1 MRVKHH
7 RSNTASRGSLPWRV
21 QSLFLVLSIIVTV
34 VDALSAVKSS
44 SAITKSELAI
54 DWTTHHTSTSA
65 SASTSTS
72 TSQAKEEK
80 KTPLTHTALFLPPE
94 EYATDVTYWQK
105 ATNTRLQG
113 YSNLQAVG
121 QDWEDCFQSDLGDVD
136 MQIRRASLVSP
147 TCFVVQWNLT
157 WVPPTLG
164 WMESLAAANRW
175 TPDYASY
182 VHMSGERST
191 FSYVQVAKVFWEAF
205 STQRLQIPL
214 ACIEGTTTCTLD
226 ATSQLVTS
234 IVEELSYAQD
244 LNRGALQNRK
254 CAQDLQLFLETGR
267 RMPTS
272 LPSSSSLS
280 SSSSPSSSLINR
292 NNNKEEDWDD
302 VVATCLPWSSVPGM
316 NAMDVDPNNSDEAW
330 VPIAFLGGS
339 ALTLVLFAAIL
350 APELIGQSLFHWP
363 SAPSSTYSVPP
374 SEWSSL
380 Y

>member
-1 MRVKHH
+1 MNETSAQMMLVKHR
-7 RSNTASRGSLPWRV
+7 RSNNASRGSLPWRV
-21 QSLFLVLSIIVTV
+21 QSLFLVLSIILTV
-34 VDALSAVKSS
+34 VDALSALKSS

-54 DWTTHHTSTSA
+54 DWTTHHHKKS
-65 SASTSTS
+65 STS
-72 TSQAKEEK
+72 TSQANEEK

-105 ATNTRLQG
+105 ATNMRLQG

-136 MQIRRASLVSP
+136 MKIRRASLVSS

-164 WMESLAAANRW
+164 WMESLAAANGW
-175 TPDYASY
+175 TPEYVSY
-182 VHMSGERST
+182 LSLSGERST
-191 FSYVQVAKVFWEAF
+191 FSYVQVAKVFWDAF
-205 STQRLQIPL
+205 STQRLRIPL

-226 ATSQLVTS
+226 STSQLVTS

-244 LNRGALQNRK
+244 LKRGALQNRK

-272 LPSSSSLS
+272 LPSSLS
-280 SSSSPSSSLINR
+280 SSVSSSSSLINR
-292 NNNKEEDWDD
+292 NNKEKDWDD

-350 APELIGQSLFHWP
+350 APELIGQSLFGP
-363 SAPSSTYSVPP
+363 ASISTYSLSP
-374 SEWSSL
+374 SEWNSV